1 MINLEKT
8 SLLCTTE
15 KMYCAAKMEEC
26 WQRWKEFEWFTEAEY
41 AVARMMDMLGI
52 RREFYMLGG
61 SAALIGY
68 GILLN
73 RVPHDIDVIVPHDV
87 FRILVEII
95 ENSHLFKHG
104 PRSMYGNC
112 LCVSYIVEGRE
123 GKPFVVD
130 ILGANV
136 GTPVRFNQYRH
147 NGTYLQDLCQIREIK
162 MNWNRPKD
170 RADVELINKF
180 LEPSLVKD
188 LNKEL
193 DKQLAPKPVK
203 ISMKDEEDDDLPF

>member
-1 MINLEKT
+1 MINLQKT
-8 SLLCTTE
+8 SLLCATE
-15 KMYCAAKMEEC
+15 KKYCAAKMEEC
-26 WQRWKEFEWFTEAEY
+26 WQRWKEFEWFSEAEY
-41 AVARMMDMLGI
+41 AVSRMMDILGI

-61 SAALIGY
+61 STALIGY

-73 RVPHDIDVIVPHDV
+73 RVPHDVDVIVSKEV
-87 FRILVEII
+87 FNILVDII
-95 ENSHLFKHG
+95 EKSHLFKHG

-112 LCVSYIVEGRE
+112 LCASYIVEGRE

-136 GTPVRFNQYRH
+136 GIPVRFTQYRH
-147 NGTYLQDLCQIREIK
+147 NDTYLQDLCQIREIK

-180 LEPSLVKD
+180 LEPSLVRE

-193 DKQLAPKPVK
+193 DSMIAPAPVTAPTE
-203 ISMKDEEDDDLPF
+203 DEDNDLPF

>member
-1 MINLEKT
+1 MIDLQKT
-8 SLLCTTE
+8 SLLCATE
-15 KMYCAAKMEEC
+15 KKYCVAKMEEC
-26 WQRWKEFEWFTEAEY
+26 WQRWKEFEWFSEAEY
-41 AVARMMDMLGI
+41 AVSRMMSILGV
-52 RREFYMLGG
+52 RPEFYMLGG

-73 RVPHDIDVIVPHDV
+73 RIPHDIDVIVSKEV
-87 FRILVEII
+87 FNILVDII
-95 ENSHLFKHG
+95 ETSHLFKHG

-112 LCVSYIVEGRE
+112 LCASYIVDSRE

-136 GTPVRFNQYRH
+136 GVPARFNQYRH
-147 NGTYLQDLCQIREIK
+147 NDTYLQDLCQIREIK

-180 LEPSLVKD
+180 LEPNLVRE

-193 DKQLAPKPVK
+193 DSMVALAPVAV
-203 ISMKDEEDDDLPF
+203 STKDEDNDLPF